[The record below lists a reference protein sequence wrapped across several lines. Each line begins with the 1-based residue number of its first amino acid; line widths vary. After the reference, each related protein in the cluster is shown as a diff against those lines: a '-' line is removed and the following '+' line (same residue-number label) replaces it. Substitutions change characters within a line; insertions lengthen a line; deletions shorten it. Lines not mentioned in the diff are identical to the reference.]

1 MADIRAGNLDSEVEV
16 AKVDWAL
23 RAQFRGA
30 TKLTRDLLER
40 LNRAA
45 ERSIHRFAFA
55 HARRNGFK
63 MKSAYEL
70 AMERLEKKAPSMSL
84 TQEQKEQIAE
94 IDSSYR
100 AKIAE
105 KELFL
110 KDQIRKAQIG
120 GSFDEAESLEKQRS
134 IEVRRLQEDCEEKK
148 EKLRAQFAK

>member
-1 MADIRAGNLDSEVEV
+1 
-16 AKVDWAL
+16 
-23 RAQFRGA
+23 
-30 TKLTRDLLER
+30 
-40 LNRAA
+40 
-45 ERSIHRFAFA
+45 
-55 HARRNGFK
+55 

-70 AMERLEKKAPSMSL
+70 AMERLEKNKPSIAL

-110 KDQIRKAQIG
+110 KDQIRKAQQG
-120 GSFDEAESLEKQRS
+120 GSSDEAESLEKQLS
-134 IEVRRLQEDCEEKK
+134 VEVRRLQEDCEEKK